1 MGDRRRDE
9 ELRDLL
15 HDSSSTPISWDRVH
29 VIARR
34 RSLITLVGLI
44 ALALLLTAIIVIT
57 TVAGKSALDS
67 SFSPPILSHASVSMT
82 IGQPQVGRGLTHFT
96 ESADTAATSSDVA
109 PSELGYS
116 LKADL
121 EVEGLK
127 GEPLTARWRL
137 VRPGESRGQTLGTAW
152 EERTIPSSNDDEET
166 LRKWVPRPRNSGSY
180 VVAVSLQARNGEKI
194 ASAES
199 SPFYVVGEDC
209 CSAYETKSYTAVLP
223 ENWPLEENYEPNP
236 GSRYVTLA
244 RGPYENAL
252 VIDTSPHQRGS
263 ALDKANE
270 LEGLLASSDEGYRR
284 IDRNLHR
291 VDHHLVVEWS
301 YEVEGDTFTDILFY
315 RGPNGYA
322 VLGRSDK
329 AHFRETRDLARA
341 VARSVRPIR

>member
-1 MGDRRRDE
+1 MGKRNRDE
-9 ELRDLL
+9 ELRELL

-29 VIARR
+29 AIARR
-34 RSLITLVGLI
+34 RSLVTLCGLI
-44 ALALLLTAIIVIT
+44 ALALLLTGILVIT

-82 IGQPQVGRGLTHFT
+82 IGQPRVGRGLTHFT
-96 ESADTAATSSDVA
+96 QSAGIASTSSDVA

-127 GEPLTARWRL
+127 DEPLTARWRL
-137 VRPGESRGQTLGTAW
+137 VRPGESLGPAW
-152 EERTIPSSNDDEET
+152 NERTIPSSNDDEET
-166 LRKWVPRPRNSGSY
+166 LRKWVPRPRNSGTY
-180 VVAVSLQARNGEKI
+180 VVAVSLQGRNGEKI
-194 ASAES
+194 ASTES

-209 CSAYETKSYTAVLP
+209 CSVYRTQSYTAVLP
-223 ENWPLEENYEPNP
+223 DGWTLEENYEPNP

-252 VIDTSPHQRGS
+252 VIDTSPHQHGS
-263 ALDKANE
+263 ALYKANE
-270 LEGLLASSDEGYRR
+270 LEGLLASSDEGYQR

-291 VDHHLVVEWS
+291 VDHRLVVEWS
-301 YEVEGDTFTDILFY
+301 YEVEGDAFTDILFY

-322 VLGRSDK
+322 VLG
-329 AHFRETRDLARA
+329 
-341 VARSVRPIR
+341 